1 MLLMIVA
8 ALVLGSLL
16 FGRKPLPEG
25 VTEAIE
31 PASKAVKATVDGK
44 PVHSYVMMDTDE
56 R

>member
-1 MLLMIVA
+1 MLLLIAA

-16 FGRKPLPEG
+16 FRRNTLLESTAE
-25 VTEAIE
+25 VIE

-44 PVHSYVMMDTDE
+44 PVYSYVMADKDE

>member
-16 FGRKPLPEG
+16 FRMRTLPEG
-25 VTEAIE
+25 PAEVIE
-31 PASKAVKATVDGK
+31 PANKAVKATVDGK
-44 PVHSYVMMDTDE
+44 PVHSYVLMDNNK